1 MGLNSGIAWTDATWN
16 PWQGC
21 DKVSAGCKNCYMYR
35 EKNRY
40 GQDPMTVIK
49 SKPST
54 FNAPLTWAKNGKL
67 PAGSRIFV
75 CSWSDFFHEDA
86 DPWRQEAWKIIE
98 QLPQYDFLI
107 PTKRTERI
115 IDCLP
120 YFEDGTGFMP
130 DNVWL
135 GASVENQEMFDKRIE
150 DLLEAP
156 AKIHWLSVEPMLGP
170 IDFHFPP
177 YLNDGTD
184 TWIVLGGE
192 SGPGCRPCDSEW
204 IRDAVEQCME
214 VQIPVFVKQLGGW
227 PDTRSNMEDFPED
240 LRIREFPE

>member
-1 MGLNSGIAWTDATWN
+1 MSISSNISYVQASWN

-86 DPWRQEAWKIIE
+86 DPWRQEAWDIIYK
-98 QLPQYDFLI
+98 LPQYKFLI
-107 PTKRTERI
+107 TTKRTERMI
-115 IDCLP
+115 QCLP
-120 YFEDGTGFMP
+120 ENFSLGETLP

-135 GASVENQEMFDKRIE
+135 GASTENQEMFDKRVE
-150 DLLEAP
+150 DLLVVS

-170 IDFHFPP
+170 IDFHFPSYINP
-177 YLNDGTD
+177 KDD

-192 SGPGCRPCDSEW
+192 SGPGARECDPCW
-204 IRDAVEQCME
+204 IENAVEQCME
-214 VQIPVFVKQLGGW
+214 VQVPVFVKQLGGY
-227 PDTRSNMEDFPED
+227 PDARSRLEQFPKQ
-240 LRIREFPE
+240 LRIRQFPQ